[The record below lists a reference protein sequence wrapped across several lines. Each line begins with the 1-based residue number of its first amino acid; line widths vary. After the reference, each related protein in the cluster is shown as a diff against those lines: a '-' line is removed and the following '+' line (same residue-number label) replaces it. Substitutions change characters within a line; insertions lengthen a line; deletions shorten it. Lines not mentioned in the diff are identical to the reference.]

1 MKAITQKIILI
12 LLYLFCLLS
21 LTASQELTTITPEE
35 VGLSSEH
42 LERLNKAIQTHID
55 KGELS
60 GAVTLIARRGE
71 IAHFRAYGW
80 QSIETKKPMLRDAIF
95 RIASMA
101 KPITSIATLI
111 LYEEDRFSL
120 TDPVSKYLPDL
131 ENMEVAV
138 LTDDNQYDVTEL
150 KTEPAKRTSLNL
162 LA

>member
-1 MKAITQKIILI
+1 MKAITQKII
-12 LLYLFCLLS
+12 
-21 LTASQELTTITPEE
+21 IT
-35 VGLSSEH
+35 
-42 LERLNKAIQTHID
+42 
-55 KGELS
+55 
-60 GAVTLIARRGE
+60 
-71 IAHFRAYGW
+71 
-80 QSIETKKPMLRDAIF
+80 

-111 LYEEDRFSL
+111 LYEEDCFSL